1 MIYSISSEV
10 DVFCVI
16 LPLKKSK
23 SNGVI
28 NRAEGGPSIGA
39 VGRNHDKLDSH
50 APPKAGHR
58 HSAQPTVAMRNTD
71 PVLPNL
77 HNFGGG
83 GCAKLV
89 FVGPL
94 AAQDGL
100 LGKRPGNVAPPVG
113 RPALPP
119 SAQTRRKQRRPC
131 IQGAY
136 CMCKELYRC
145 QLWSRSFSLGVRGGV
160 HEWISENLQ
169 ILKCSSACVLVS
181 VMVRCSEEKTCR
193 FSQIL
198 IPGPRAC
205 R

>member
-16 LPLKKSK
+16 IPLKKSK

-58 HSAQPTVAMRNTD
+58 HSAQPTVAMRNIG

-83 GCAKLV
+83 GEAGVCWAPGSPRRVTGEEAWKCGSPCGPPSSPTQCSNKKEAEASVHTGGIVYVQGALQMSTLV
-89 FVGPL
+89 QEFFTGGPW
-94 AAQDGL
+94 
-100 LGKRPGNVAPPVG
+100 G
-113 RPALPP
+113 RP
-119 SAQTRRKQRRPC
+119 
-131 IQGAY
+131 
-136 CMCKELYRC
+136 
-145 QLWSRSFSLGVRGGV
+145 
-160 HEWISENLQ
+160 
-169 ILKCSSACVLVS
+169 
-181 VMVRCSEEKTCR
+181 
-193 FSQIL
+193 
-198 IPGPRAC
+198 
-205 R
+205 